1 MAIRYKIDVLQ
12 ALKEN
17 GYNSNRIRQ
26 EKIMGQATLQQ
37 LRKGELVSWKNIDTI
52 CELLQCN
59 VGDLVE
65 FINANGTT
73 PEHFE
78 SKRAIKITRY

>member
-1 MAIRYKIDVLQ
+1 MIQYRFNVLQ
-12 ALKEN
+12 ALKDA
-17 GYNSNRIRQ
+17 GYNTNRIRQ

-59 VGDLVE
+59 IGDLLE
-65 FINANGTT
+65 YRNLNGTV

-78 SKRAIKITRY
+78 AKTEIKITRY